1 MHRIRRKLTVLLAA
15 AALSLVLSGCVMTST
30 VEDLFTLPQPPIAY
44 TELAGTIN
52 GLLAEGYEYASPTA
66 GENIQPV
73 QMVDLDWDG
82 HSEAVAFFR
91 RLGDEKPLKI
101 MIFRSLDGGY
111 ELHSLI
117 ESSGITIERV
127 EYEDMNSDGVR
138 ELVVGWRISSE
149 VQNVAVYAVDA
160 QTPMLMQ
167 SSYTRYT
174 VQELDGDGTPSL
186 LVFRSNELGESVAEV
201 HSWRGEAMALVHQ
214 SPLSSTMPALSA
226 GSVVEGKLD
235 EDTPAVFV
243 TGINEEGK
251 AVTHILA
258 CRDNGTLT
266 NASLSLLTGLSELI
280 YPYRQLQPQ
289 DINGDGIIEVPAP
302 APTAE
307 PGKSNDGLVD
317 WLQCDINGGIRR
329 VATTYHCLSSGW
341 YLMVPEAWEGR
352 LTTEA
357 RDVGLYE
364 KQVELRVDGEPAVY
378 VYAITGENRE
388 ARAMRAG
395 RQVLRRQTSV
405 VYAGLVVEKPPV
417 AFTFE
422 ELRGCFRLI
431 VASWNG

>member
-1 MHRIRRKLTVLLAA
+1 MKRMIRKWLLCALLAA
-15 AALSLVLSGCVMTST
+15 VPLVLCGCLSATAM
-30 VEDLFTLPQPPIAY
+30 DDFFALPQPPIEY
-44 TELAGTIN
+44 TDLSETIH
-52 GLLAEGYEYASPTA
+52 GLLASGYEYASPSA
-66 GENIQPV
+66 GQNIQAV
-73 QMVDLDWDG
+73 QIVDLDWDG
-82 HSEAVAFFR
+82 RSEAVAFFR
-91 RLGDEKPLKI
+91 DPSDEKPLKI
-101 MIFRSLDGGY
+101 MIFRSLDGAY
-111 ELHSLI
+111 EPVVTI
-117 ESSGITIERV
+117 ESSGTAIERV
-127 EYEDMNSDGVR
+127 EYQDMNADGKR

-149 VQNVAVYAVDA
+149 VQNVAVYAVDT

-251 AVTHILA
+251 AVTDILA

-317 WLQCDINGGIRR
+317 WLQCDIDGGIRR

-364 KQVELRVDGEPAVY
+364 KQVELRVDGEPAAY